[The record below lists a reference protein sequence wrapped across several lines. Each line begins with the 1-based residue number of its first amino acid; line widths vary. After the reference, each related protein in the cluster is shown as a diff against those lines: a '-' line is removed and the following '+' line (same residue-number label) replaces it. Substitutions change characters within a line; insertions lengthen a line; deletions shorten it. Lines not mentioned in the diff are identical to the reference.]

1 MVLAVAT
8 PDLEGLS
15 GHLAKREAVIV
26 LDNAEHLVDVV
37 AVAAEVLAR
46 SCPHVRLLVI
56 SREPLGVEGEWT
68 TESARWPNRTLSGC
82 SSTEPGKRRPR

>member
-1 MVLAVAT
+1 MGLAVAT

-37 AVAAEVLAR
+37 AVAAEVDYWLTIG
-46 SCPHVRLLVI
+46 LGD
-56 SREPLGVEGEWT
+56 PL
-68 TESARWPNRTLSGC
+68 
-82 SSTEPGKRRPR
+82 